1 MYGHRC
7 HFRHEFRS
15 FTKIHRH
22 YYMCHMAALR
32 LTSGEILDES
42 KVMPDGA
49 EELELNFQKD
59 MLECSF
65 EESCPTH

>member
-1 MYGHRC
+1 
-7 HFRHEFRS
+7 
-15 FTKIHRH
+15 
-22 YYMCHMAALR
+22 MCHMAALR

-42 KVMPDGA
+42 NVMPDGA

-65 EESCPTH
+65 EESCPTD